1 MAGTTVS
8 QLDIQLTADSKKA
21 SSAIDDLAKSLA
33 KLKGSLGPLVN
44 TNVKISNSFNNTSR
58 NITKA
63 SNAMKD
69 YANKA
74 DKSSKSL
81 KSITD
86 KLAQNISKTRTLAG
100 AFNSAANVMANWFTE
115 SNEYIE
121 TLNLFNVTMGES
133 ADEAYKFA
141 ESVSNAMGI
150 DIAEWMQYQGTFKN
164 LTAGF
169 GVASDKANIMS
180 QNLTQLSYDLASFF
194 NTDVETAFDKLSSAM
209 SGQVKG
215 LREFGIDT
223 TVASLQ
229 EYALAKGIDASVRSM
244 SQAEKS
250 MLRYNYIMEK
260 SQIVHNDMARTI
272 VTPANSLRIL
282 SAQITQMKRALGN
295 VVSVIAVQFIPYIQ
309 IMVEAIRKAAESLAN
324 LLGFELPKIDY
335 ESMSGGF
342 ASGFEDAEESVDGT
356 SGKLKKLKKQLMGF
370 DELNILNSLD
380 KEDGGGASGGV
391 SGGGAGSSMKP
402 IEYNFLKGL
411 KTDKLDKIKK
421 KLEAIWKVVKPLAV
435 TFAAMFAVGFLMKAV
450 SAISAMVSAFKG
462 FAIINTFLDGFML
475 IKTLGGTF
483 SQSFTAG
490 LKAITQSLTGAQ
502 RAFLG
507 IGTAIAEF
515 LVIFTVVKDL
525 TYSVS
530 TGTATFGQ
538 ILTSTIAIV
547 VALGA
552 AWLAFSIAFC
562 STPIGAAVT
571 LIVGATAAIAGWVA
585 GLSKAGKEAYE
596 SSEDFQI
603 MQASIETTT
612 AISERCAASI
622 DSMKTAVQTLDDVSA
637 NYALAKSLTTEIF
650 DLNEKAHLSQY
661 ELAQLK
667 TKVEVLNGLNID
679 GLHLAI
685 DETTGRVIQT
695 RKETEELIKS
705 LEKEAQ
711 MEALR
716 DVLVEAYKAQYRAM
730 TDNVTASK
738 ELDMAATEVNKTQK
752 ELSETVWYEFKKRGE
767 LKAQL
772 DKQTEALESA
782 KKAMDDSDKTYK
794 DATSTIEDVTKK
806 YTDLAEGQE
815 VVIGATQKAAKEI
828 ELAAT
833 GANKSAANIVK
844 GATEGITKNSKEYIK
859 AVGGMAE
866 SGNDEFAKAIDSHSP
881 AKVYIGYA
889 KNIIDGL
896 VKGVN
901 DNKVTILNKMRNL
914 ASEMG
919 DAFSKAIKNTNIGL
933 DVSYSTWVSPS
944 KQKVYKA
951 LDLPGFP
958 SLRWY
963 TYAQGG
969 FPSVGEAFIAREN
982 GPELVG
988 SIGRKTAV
996 ANNDQI
1002 ITGIE
1007 SGVYRA
1013 MMAASANKQGGSQT
1027 IRIINEID
1035 GDVVGEKVIQYYN
1048 GKVLQTGVSPLLV

>member
-8 QLDIQLTADSKKA
+8 QLDIQLTADGKKA
-21 SSAIDDLAKSLA
+21 SSAIDDLAKSLE
-33 KLKGSLGPLVN
+33 KLKGSLGPLA
-44 TNVKISNSFNNTSR
+44 KINLKVGNSFANSSKNA
-58 NITKA
+58 TKA
-63 SNAMKD
+63 SNAMRN
-69 YANKA
+69 YANNT

-81 KSITD
+81 KNITD

-100 AFNSAANVMANWFTE
+100 AFKGAANTMANWFTE
-115 SNEYIE
+115 SNAYIE
-121 TLNLFNVTMGES
+121 TLNLFNVTMGDG
-133 ADEAYKFA
+133 ADEAYEFA
-141 ESVSNAMGI
+141 ESVQNAMGI

-229 EYALAKGIDASVRSM
+229 EYALAKGIDTSVRSM

-250 MLRYNYIMEK
+250 LLRYNYIMEK
-260 SQIVHNDMARTI
+260 STIVQGDMARTI
-272 VTPANSLRIL
+272 LTPANSLRIL

-356 SGKLKKLKKQLMGF
+356 AGKLKKLKKQLMGF
-370 DELNILNSLD
+370 DELNILNSSE
-380 KEDGGGASGGV
+380 KESGGGSGGASGG
-391 SGGGAGSSMKP
+391 GSSPSVKP

-450 SAISAMVSAFKG
+450 GAISAMVSAFKG
-462 FAIINTFLDGFML
+462 FAVIDTFLNGFML

-483 SQSFTAG
+483 SQSFTTG

-547 VALGA
+547 VALGV
-552 AWLAFSIAFC
+552 AWLTFSVAFG

-571 LIVGATAAIAGWVA
+571 AIVGVTAAIVGWIA
-585 GLSKAGKEAYE
+585 GLTEAGKKAYE

-622 DSMKTAVQTLDDVSA
+622 ESMKTAVETLDSVSA
-637 NYALAKSLTTEIF
+637 DYALAKSLTNEIF

-661 ELAQLK
+661 ELAQIK

-695 RKETEELIKS
+695 RKETEELIKT

-716 DVLVEAYKAQYRAM
+716 DVLVEAYKSQYRAM
-730 TDNVTASK
+730 TDNVIASK
-738 ELDMAATEVNKTQK
+738 ELDMAASAVNKTEK
-752 ELSETVWYEFKKRGE
+752 ELAETVWYEFEKRGK
-767 LKAQL
+767 LKTQL
-772 DKQTEALESA
+772 DKQKEALESA
-782 KKAMDDSDKTYK
+782 KKAMDDSDKVYK
-794 DATSTIEDVTKK
+794 DATTTIEDVTKK
-806 YTDLAEGQE
+806 YTDLATGQE
-815 VVIGATQKAAKEI
+815 TVVSATQKAAQEI
-828 ELAAT
+828 ATAAT
-833 GANKSAANIVK
+833 GANTNAANVVK
-844 GATEGITKNSKEYIK
+844 GATKGITQNSKEYIK
-859 AVGGMAE
+859 AVGNMADD
-866 SGNDEFAKAIDSHSP
+866 GNDAFADAIDSHSP
-881 AKVYIGYA
+881 AKKYIKYA

-896 VKGVN
+896 VKGID
-901 DNKVTILNKMRNL
+901 DNEPTILNKMRSL

-919 DAFSKAIKNTNIGL
+919 NAFSSAIKNTNIGL

-988 SIGRKTAV
+988 TIGRKTAV

-1002 ITGIE
+1002 VSGIE

-1013 MMAASANKQGGSQT
+1013 MMMANATRQGGSQT

-1035 GDVVGEKVIQYYN
+1035 GDVVGEKVIQYHN
-1048 GKVLQTGVSPLLV
+1048 GKVLQTGASPLLV